1 MNRERESAVL
11 TFTIL
16 FWPTFTIHTLW
27 HNEITFLSQYLKGSF
42 SRCSPQYGNAPV
54 LSSSESLQ
62 KRSLFGSLG
71 NGAVLCIQ
79 RSAWAW

>member
-1 MNRERESAVL
+1 M
-11 TFTIL
+11 
-16 FWPTFTIHTLW
+16 
-27 HNEITFLSQYLKGSF
+27 F
-42 SRCSPQYGNAPV
+42 SRLSPQYGNVPV

-79 RSAWAW
+79 RSGTPEPGSLHYVNVCVYCVSLLLVRQLAERRGNSWPSV